1 MIAKPSQTEAAKP
14 LNPLEI
20 ITLILSIYVLVAL
33 LIQSLNLLP
42 PDAVVLLDRIDWL
55 ICIVF
60 LTDFFVRFTRA
71 PSKLGFL
78 KWGWI
83 DFVSSIPVAGGVFQV
98 GRVTRII
105 RVVRLLRA
113 FRSTKNLLVY
123 LLRER
128 KITSLAAATTV
139 SLVLVIFAAI
149 GVLQFETTSPGS
161 NIKTAEDAFWWAFA
175 TVTTVGYGDKVPVST
190 EGRIVAC
197 IVMAIGVGLFG
208 SFTGFIASLFVE
220 PELAQDESTHERVLR
235 EMRSLDTKISSL
247 EAKLDELKNSSVTE
261 FPSLILSRLRPMNA
275 GSAENSNGYPRQN
288 KKPENKS

>member
-1 MIAKPSQTEAAKP
+1 MIAKPSQTEAAKR

-33 LIQSLNLLP
+33 LIQLLISLP

-55 ICIVF
+55 VCIVF

-83 DFVSSIPVAGGVFQV
+83 DFVSSIPVVGVFRV
-98 GRVTRII
+98 GRVVRII

-128 KITSLAAATTV
+128 KITSLAAVTTI

-149 GVLQFETTSPGS
+149 GVLQFE
-161 NIKTAEDAFWWAFA
+161 D
-175 TVTTVGYGDKVPVST
+175 VTRFKYKDC
-190 EGRIVAC
+190 RRRFL
-197 IVMAIGVGLFG
+197 VGLRYLYHG
-208 SFTGFIASLFVE
+208 
-220 PELAQDESTHERVLR
+220 
-235 EMRSLDTKISSL
+235 
-247 EAKLDELKNSSVTE
+247 
-261 FPSLILSRLRPMNA
+261 RLRRQISGVDRRTNRRLYF
-275 GSAENSNGYPRQN
+275 NGGWRRPVWLVHRLYRKFIRRARINPGR
-288 KKPENKS
+288 ERT

>member
-33 LIQSLNLLP
+33 LIQSLGLLR

-55 ICIVF
+55 ICLVF

-98 GRVTRII
+98 GRVVRII
-105 RVVRLLRA
+105 RVVRVLRA
-113 FRSTKNLLVY
+113 FRSTKHLLAY
-123 LLRER
+123 LLREG
-128 KITSLAAATTV
+128 KTTSLAAVTTI

-220 PELAQDESTHERVLR
+220 PELTQDESAHEPVLR
-235 EMRSLDTKISSL
+235 EMRSLDAKISSL
-247 EAKLDELKNSSVTE
+247 EGKLDELKNSSVVALPLQSYRGYVNE
-261 FPSLILSRLRPMNA
+261 RW
-275 GSAENSNGYPRQN
+275 SAEDNNSMRQ
-288 KKPENKS
+288 KCYHQIRA